1 MAGKITR
8 LNDPANPYSQKPTK
22 LTAERSA
29 ASAREMKA
37 KAPADTGYSHRAP
50 NPNPVSSAGK
60 NIVQR
65 LNDSHGGGAR
75 KRAIDSL
82 IDKASK

>member
-37 KAPADTGYSHRAP
+37 KAPAATEYTHRAP
-50 NPNPVSSAGK
+50 NPNPTSSAGK
-60 NIVQR
+60 NIVER
-65 LNDSHGGGAR
+65 LNRSNGGGAR
-75 KRAIDSL
+75 TRTIDSL